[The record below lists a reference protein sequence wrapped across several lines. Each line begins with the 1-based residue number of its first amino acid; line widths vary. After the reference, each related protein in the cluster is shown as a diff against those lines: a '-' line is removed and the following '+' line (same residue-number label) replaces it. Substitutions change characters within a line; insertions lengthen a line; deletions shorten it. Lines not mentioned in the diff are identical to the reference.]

1 MPHPDSRIENQGHP
15 NSRARRT
22 IINRDTLQADEPEF
36 TPDASRGAARQDCP
50 RCQMSVDPGAEFCH
64 HCGAKVGEHQ
74 PVTWWH
80 IHRRL
85 YDWTLG
91 WAYHRSSQQALFGLS
106 FAESSFFPIPPD
118 VLLMP
123 LVLGDRARWLR
134 FAFLCTAGSVL
145 GALLGYVL
153 GLYALQIALMI
164 PGIDQEGINWLSAK
178 FNEHGELYVF
188 VAALTPIP
196 FKLLTITAGVATMNL
211 VIFTAACIVG
221 RATRFFLVAWLMHRF
236 GPTITP
242 LIDKYFNKLA
252 LLFGVLLIGGF
263 VAVKYVF

>member
-1 MPHPDSRIENQGHP
+1 MPPTDLPVGIRGHP
-15 NSRARRT
+15 NPRARRT
-22 IINRDTLQADEPEF
+22 IIKRDPLQPQEPEL
-36 TPDASRGAARQDCP
+36 TPGASGGAARRDCP
-50 RCQMSVDPGAEFCH
+50 QCQMSADPGVEFCH
-64 HCGAKVGEHQ
+64 HCGAKIGQRQ

-106 FAESSFFPIPPD
+106 FAESSFFPIPTD

-145 GALLGYVL
+145 GALLGYAL
-153 GLYALQIALMI
+153 GHYALQLALMI
-164 PGIDQEGINWLSAK
+164 PGIDQEGIDWLSAK
-178 FNEHGELYVF
+178 FNEHGQLYVF

-211 VIFTAACIVG
+211 LVFTAACIVG
-221 RATRFFLVAWLMHRF
+221 RAARFFLVAWMMHRF